1 MGLRLGVGRGD
12 GFELD
17 ASERV
22 DGLAEE
28 AADCEGEAEGA
39 GAGVDE
45 LVCAGRR
52 RWEAGYGFAG
62 YTGMTSYSMV
72 NRFITNMYVGFLS
85 LVEGLAFATTG
96 PEFQKLR
103 NLGGYCSAIRGQIIM
118 ALITTSVS
126 TCLR

>member
-1 MGLRLGVGRGD
+1 M
-12 GFELD
+12 
-17 ASERV
+17 

-52 RWEAGYGFAG
+52 MERGWWEAGYDFAG

-72 NRFITNMYVGFLS
+72 NRFITSMYVAFLS
-85 LVEGLAFATTG
+85 LVKGLAFATTG

-103 NLGGYCSAIRGQIIM
+103 NLDGYCSAIRGQIIVD
-118 ALITTSVS
+118 LITTSLS